1 MHYERSGF
9 LSRCVTAIQK
19 IVSHIRLVIRGALVQ
34 IARCVYVTR
43 KGHHSVQF
51 IVEISSI
58 WRNL

>member
-1 MHYERSGF
+1 MIAPVFSPGVSHPFR
-9 LSRCVTAIQK
+9 K
-19 IVSHIRLVIRGALVQ
+19 IVSHIRSAIRGVLVQ